1 MGLARSRGSE
11 MVCSVCDYPDSQLSW
26 IWFPPKVTETVVQV
40 YVLYVGDS
48 ETLVGH
54 EDMIQERR
62 EAKKGKL
69 SYPRSNGAGVFILQ
83 PPKSH
88 WLGAAPGGR

>member
-1 MGLARSRGSE
+1 M
-11 MVCSVCDYPDSQLSW
+11 
-26 IWFPPKVTETVVQV
+26 
-40 YVLYVGDS
+40 GDS

-54 EDMIQERR
+54 EDMIQDRR